1 MLDYNFTTA
10 PTDWRAARGRWDVT
24 ERWTCSPQWSFFGAS
39 NSDAPLLWSRFQTQG
54 DWTIEAFLATPMD
67 LSRSERSP
75 MDLNLSVG
83 GDGVDLASGYGFG
96 FATNE
101 RKDNTIWRGDQV
113 VSQTK
118 FEMPPGTGETHQ
130 DWFYVRLEKRHVGQ
144 SVNYKW
150 SVNGREIA
158 NYTDDNPL
166 PDGGR
171 LAIWSVNGG
180 ISIARLRL
188 WNAGL
193 ITPKPAPFAS
203 LPKAIPIENPLGQ
216 WGTRGAG
223 ADASALIVPVA
234 APNAAT
240 GGALQIVNPQSGG
253 DWTTYVSRAPF
264 SAAQHPN
271 LEWEYKMDAG
281 VKLNLYAKIDG
292 EWHEIAWSGGQSNA
306 RTLNSL
312 GELPAVADGA
322 WHRATFDLLAAM
334 RKNGLQNQPIEAL
347 AFAAPDR
354 DYLRAGLG
362 GNHAGAKLE
371 VRGFAAPVLVA
382 KAE

>member
-10 PTDWRAARGRWDVT
+10 PTDWRAARGRWEVT

-54 DWTIEAFLATPMD
+54 DWTLEAFLATPMD
-67 LSRSERSP
+67 LSRPERSP
-75 MDLNLSVG
+75 MNLNIGVG
-83 GDGVDLASGYGFG
+83 GDGVDLASGYAFG

-101 RKDNTIWRGDQV
+101 RKNNTVWRGDQV
-113 VSQTK
+113 ALQTP
-118 FEMPPGTGETHQ
+118 FEMPPGAGETHQ
-130 DWFYVRLEKRHVGQ
+130 DWFYVRLEKRHIGK

-171 LAIWSVNGG
+171 LALWSVNGG
-180 ISIARLRL
+180 ISVARLRL
-188 WNAGL
+188 WNSGL
-193 ITPKPAPFAS
+193 TTPKATPFAPM
-203 LPKAIPIENPLGQ
+203 PKVVPIENALGK
-216 WGTRGAG
+216 WLPRGAG
-223 ADASALIVPVA
+223 AQASALIMPVA
-234 APNAAT
+234 AQT

-264 SAAQHPN
+264 KAAQHPN
-271 LEWEYKMDAG
+271 LEWEYKMDAD
-281 VKLNLYAKIDG
+281 VKLNLYAKVEG
-292 EWHEIAWSGGQSNA
+292 AWREIVWSGGQSDA
-306 RTLNSL
+306 RNVKNL
-312 GELPAVADGA
+312 GELGAVADGA
-322 WHRATFDLLAAM
+322 WHRASFDLLAAM
-334 RKNGLQNQPIEAL
+334 RAQGLQDKSVEAL

>member
-1 MLDYNFTTA
+1 
-10 PTDWRAARGRWDVT
+10 
-24 ERWTCSPQWSFFGAS
+24 
-39 NSDAPLLWSRFQTQG
+39 
-54 DWTIEAFLATPMD
+54 MD

-101 RKDNTIWRGDQV
+101 RANNTIWRGDQV

-130 DWFYVRLEKRHVGQ
+130 DWFYVRLEKRGVGQ

-158 NYTDDNPL
+158 SYSDDKPL

-193 ITPKPAPFAS
+193 ITPKPAPFS
-203 LPKAIPIENPLGQ
+203 PLPKAQTIANPLGQ
-216 WGTRGAG
+216 WGARGQG

-234 APNAAT
+234 APTAAT

-253 DWTTYVSRAPF
+253 DWATYVSRAPF
-264 SAAQHPN
+264 SASQRPI
-271 LEWEYKMDAG
+271 LEWEYKMDAD

-292 EWHEIAWSGGQSNA
+292 EWREIAWSGG
-306 RTLNSL
+306 NSDAKNVRQL

-322 WHRATFDLLAAM
+322 WHRASFDLLAAM
-334 RKNGLQNQPIEAL
+334 RAQGLEGKAVEAL

-382 KAE
+382 KAK